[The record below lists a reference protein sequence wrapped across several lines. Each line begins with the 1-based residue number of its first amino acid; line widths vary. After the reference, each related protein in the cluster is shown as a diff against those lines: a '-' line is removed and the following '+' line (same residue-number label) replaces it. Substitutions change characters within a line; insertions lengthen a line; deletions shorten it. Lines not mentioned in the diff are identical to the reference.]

1 MKRRWVF
8 IVALLVIVA
17 AVVAYSLT
25 SKEKTV
31 EVTAVVESGQF
42 DVIVSTTGELA
53 ALNSVDIRGPEG
65 LRDSRIH
72 EVKIVDLVPEGT
84 VVKQGDFVCSL
95 DKTAATTQLQNI
107 EDQIERDEASL
118 RQTELDTTMSLRDY
132 RNQIKDL
139 EYDVEEKQIIL
150 DQSQYEP
157 PATIRSAEMN
167 LDKAKRALDQA
178 VRNYS
183 LRKEQA
189 EATVLKA
196 DIALRR
202 EYQQRNDIVKVLD
215 QFTVYAPQDGMVIY
229 KKEWGGTKRK
239 VGTQISFWDPV
250 VATLPDLTKMITKTY
265 VNEIDISKIKTNQTV
280 AIGVDAFPDRQY
292 TGTVTEVANVGE
304 QLPNSDAKVF
314 EVVIAVNE
322 TDTTLRPGMT
332 TVTQITTNSYEDVR
346 YLPLE
351 TIHSNDSL
359 SYVLTVKDK
368 VKQIVDLGE
377 ANENFIIVTEGL
389 AAGDEVYLTIPEGSD
404 EWEIKGLDIYE
415 KVKARKIEDEK
426 RKKEEMA
433 KMRLEQ
439 EERAKMMKDSGMG
452 GFMMQN
458 MSKEQREQM
467 QKMMKANGGQMR
479 MMQGGQARP
488 GGGPRSGGGAQTT
501 QGGEAKTVTIQ
512 R

>member
-1 MKRRWVF
+1 MKKRWIFV
-8 IVALLVIVA
+8 VIL
-17 AVVAYSLT
+17 AVVVVAVLAYSLT
-25 SKEKTV
+25 RQDKVV
-31 EVTAVVESGQF
+31 EVKAVVEHGVF

-65 LRDSRIH
+65 LRESRIH

-84 VVKQGDFVCSL
+84 VVRKGDFVCSL
-95 DKTAATTQLQNI
+95 DKTSATNQLQTI

-118 RQTELDTTMSLRDY
+118 KQTELDTTMNLREY

-139 EYDVEEKQIIL
+139 EYAVEEKQIIL

-189 EATVLKA
+189 EASILKA
-196 DIALRR
+196 EIGLRR
-202 EYQQRNDIVKVLD
+202 QYQQRNEIIKVLD
-215 QFTVYAPQDGMVIY
+215 EFTVYAPQDGMVIY

-239 VGTQISFWDPV
+239 VGTSISFFDPV

-280 AIGVDAFPDRQY
+280 AIGIDAFPDRQY
-292 TGTVTEVANVGE
+292 TGYVTEVANVGE

-332 TVTQITTNSYEDVR
+332 TVTQIKTNSFDNVR

-351 TIHSNDSL
+351 AVHSNDSL
-359 SYVLTVKDK
+359 SFVYLVAEKR
-368 VKQIVDLGE
+368 KQIVDLGD
-377 ANENFIIVTEGL
+377 ANENYIIITEGL
-389 AAGDEVYLTIPEGSD
+389 NAGDEVFMTIPEGGD
-404 EWEIKGLDIYE
+404 EWQMTGEEIYGR
-415 KVKARKIEDEK
+415 VKERRIAEEQ

-433 KMRLEQ
+433 RLLLEQ
-439 EERAKMMKDSGMG
+439 EQRARMMQDSGMG
-452 GFMMQN
+452 RFDMN
-458 MSKEQREQM
+458 NLTKEQREQM
-467 QKMMKANGGQMR
+467 QKMMQGNGRQIR
-479 MMQGGQARP
+479 MMEGG
-488 GGGPRSGGGAQTT
+488 SGEIRRGSGTSGSSA
-501 QGGEAKTVTIQ
+501 QGGETTVIQIQ